1 MTSETFQQPLL
12 QVAQLSVS
20 FPSPQGLI
28 EAVNALSFDVHA
40 GEVLALVG
48 ESGSG
53 KSVTARTLVGLA
65 GAGAAVRAE
74 SLILH
79 GHDGLSQNLLACD
92 ARRWQQLR
100 GREIGFVLQDAL
112 TSLDPLR
119 RIGQEVA
126 EPLLTHRLER
136 GAAVRE
142 RVAELLTQTGI
153 PDPHNRMA
161 QYAHELSGG
170 LRQRALIAS
179 ALAAGP
185 RLLIADEPTTAL
197 DATVQK
203 QVLNVF
209 RALADAGH
217 GVLLITHD
225 LSVVADIADR
235 VVVMRQGKAVESGKV
250 RQVLHAPQHPY
261 TRRLLA
267 AIPSAGTR
275 GTWLTGNDPLGQTVV
290 RENISTDST
299 TPVLAA
305 DNVSDACE
313 LC

>member
-1 MTSETFQQPLL
+1 MTTETFQQPLL

-20 FPSPQGLI
+20 FPSSQGVI

-74 SLILH
+74 SLILQ

-235 VVVMRQGKAVESGKV
+235 VAVFEQPQVHNRVTFVQLPYHKANQADRRDNRHHDNGRRREPVFVVALIQHHLQQA
-250 RQVLHAPQHPY
+250 HAKHQQRDANIVD
-261 TRRLLA
+261 RR
-267 AIPSAGTR
+267 
-275 GTWLTGNDPLGQTVV
+275 
-290 RENISTDST
+290 
-299 TPVLAA
+299 
-305 DNVSDACE
+305 
-313 LC
+313 

>member
-153 PDPHNRMA
+153 TRKNVASPEPSATSLPCRFDNTMVVSGIFRWCRDISRYRHRDPH
-161 QYAHELSGG
+161 
-170 LRQRALIAS
+170 S
-179 ALAAGP
+179 ALLFA
-185 RLLIADEPTTAL
+185 
-197 DATVQK
+197 QC
-203 QVLNVF
+203 
-209 RALADAGH
+209 
-217 GVLLITHD
+217 
-225 LSVVADIADR
+225 
-235 VVVMRQGKAVESGKV
+235 
-250 RQVLHAPQHPY
+250 
-261 TRRLLA
+261 
-267 AIPSAGTR
+267 
-275 GTWLTGNDPLGQTVV
+275 
-290 RENISTDST
+290 
-299 TPVLAA
+299 
-305 DNVSDACE
+305 ACPAFGS
-313 LC
+313 L

>member
-209 RALADAGH
+209 RALAYCRPCGGDAAGQS
-217 GVLLITHD
+217 GGE
-225 LSVVADIADR
+225 
-235 VVVMRQGKAVESGKV
+235 RQGATG
-250 RQVLHAPQHPY
+250 
-261 TRRLLA
+261 A
-267 AIPSAGTR
+267 ACAATPLYPPSAGGHSLCRYAWEVVNRKRSAGSNGSAGEHQYRQHHTR
-275 GTWLTGNDPLGQTVV
+275 AGC
-290 RENISTDST
+290 R
-299 TPVLAA
+299 
-305 DNVSDACE
+305 
-313 LC
+313 

>member
-100 GREIGFVLQDAL
+100 GREIFG
-112 TSLDPLR
+112 SNLR
-119 RIGQEVA
+119 TVVVGGAVEA
-126 EPLLTHRLER
+126 THLTHCAGEI
-136 GAAVRE
+136 GFS
-142 RVAELLTQTGI
+142 LLQGDGGI
-153 PDPHNRMA
+153 A
-161 QYAHELSGG
+161 
-170 LRQRALIAS
+170 
-179 ALAAGP
+179 
-185 RLLIADEPTTAL
+185 
-197 DATVQK
+197 
-203 QVLNVF
+203 
-209 RALADAGH
+209 
-217 GVLLITHD
+217 
-225 LSVVADIADR
+225 
-235 VVVMRQGKAVESGKV
+235 
-250 RQVLHAPQHPY
+250 
-261 TRRLLA
+261 
-267 AIPSAGTR
+267 
-275 GTWLTGNDPLGQTVV
+275 
-290 RENISTDST
+290 
-299 TPVLAA
+299 
-305 DNVSDACE
+305 
-313 LC
+313 